1 MGTVRFRQLAD
12 RMDTLLV
19 LRLGDRAI
27 LADGSD
33 LFGAF
38 ASGFMGDAMSGGS
51 HKIGGVSDP
60 DEVRQPTL
68 TVRAVE
74 AVKAPK
80 GAYLTVDL
88 PVALGGGAHVVVRQ
102 EPDGHGMVDL
112 KLRPSNERAERT
124 A

>member
-27 LADGSD
+27 LADGSG

>member
-1 MGTVRFRQLAD
+1 MAAGRFRQLSD
-12 RMDTLLV
+12 RMDALLV
-19 LRLGDRAI
+19 ERLGDRVI

-38 ASGFMGDAMSGGS
+38 ASGFMGEAMSGGS
-51 HKIGGVSDP
+51 HKIGGVSDA

-68 TVRAVE
+68 TVRAVD

-80 GAYLTVDL
+80 GAFLTVDL
-88 PVALGGGAHVVVRQ
+88 PVSLGGGAHVVVRQ